1 MAVDLFP
8 RAKTPKDLTNAPP
21 PSAAF
26 APRPRRPDPLFAHA
40 AIRRSNKEPY
50 DMSRPVPSAVLARI
64 AAAAQRT
71 EVGFTDDPAEV
82 AELRALTVRAM
93 EIEID
98 TPRTFRESVELFRI
112 GRREVEANPDGLE
125 FRGPTFEAMRLFGLF
140 TRQAASDPESTAFQQ
155 GRTATTAPI
164 DTAVAHI
171 WTVTPDNARASQIA
185 AGRDWLRLNLAA
197 AGEGVGFHPL
207 SQALQE
213 YPEMAAIHDAVHARF
228 APDGGTV
235 QMLSSRLRPQD
246 RADPALARRGQDTGG
261 VIRAAL
267 GHRRHPPAR
276 PGARRWAGGAA
287 GRGGPCTPRAAP
299 LPIARTRNR
308 EDSAHGRAPRQ
319 RPQDACQHRLAGAQP
334 GLARHKVID
343 ASWYL
348 PEDGR
353 DPKAE
358 YNAAH
363 IPGARFF
370 DIDEIADTRS
380 DLPHMAPPPEK
391 FMSRMR
397 KMGVG
402 DGHQVVVY
410 DGPASIPRRARLVVF
425 RLMGKTDVAVLDG
438 GCRWRAA
445 GHPIEDM
452 PPVLRE
458 RHLTAR
464 RQAHLVRDVTQ
475 VAAAM
480 KLGDHEIVDAR
491 GAERFQGQAPEPRAG
506 CGRAI
511 SRDRR
516 TCITGRCSTPMER

>member
-1 MAVDLFP
+1 MRLSRRKTLALIGGGTILAAAGGVGWEITRPLQTALLPWEKAGQYDDPRMRALSWAILAPNSHNMQPWKVDLATPDQAVLYPDLARMLPETDPFNRQITVSLGCFLELMRMAALQDGYAVAVDLFP
-8 RAKTPKDLTNAPP
+8 QGEDPEGLDERP
-21 PSAAF
+21 AAICRF
-26 APRPRRPDPLFAHA
+26 RPTTAAPDPLFAHA

-125 FRGPTFEAMRLFGLF
+125 FHGPTFEAMRLFGLF

-235 QMLSSRLRPQD
+235 QMLCRL
-246 RADPALARRGQDTGG
+246 GY
-261 VIRAAL
+261 
-267 GHRRHPPAR
+267 
-276 PGARRWAGGAA
+276 
-287 GRGGPCTPRAAP
+287 GPKIGPTPRWPVEAK
-299 LPIARTRNR
+299 IR
-308 EDSAHGRAPRQ
+308 EA
-319 RPQDACQHRLAGAQP
+319 
-334 GLARHKVID
+334 
-343 ASWYL
+343 
-348 PEDGR
+348 
-353 DPKAE
+353 
-358 YNAAH
+358 
-363 IPGARFF
+363 
-370 DIDEIADTRS
+370 
-380 DLPHMAPPPEK
+380 
-391 FMSRMR
+391 
-397 KMGVG
+397 
-402 DGHQVVVY
+402 
-410 DGPASIPRRARLVVF
+410 
-425 RLMGKTDVAVLDG
+425 
-438 GCRWRAA
+438 
-445 GHPIEDM
+445 
-452 PPVLRE
+452 
-458 RHLTAR
+458 
-464 RQAHLVRDVTQ
+464 
-475 VAAAM
+475 
-480 KLGDHEIVDAR
+480 
-491 GAERFQGQAPEPRAG
+491 
-506 CGRAI
+506 
-511 SRDRR
+511 
-516 TCITGRCSTPMER
+516 